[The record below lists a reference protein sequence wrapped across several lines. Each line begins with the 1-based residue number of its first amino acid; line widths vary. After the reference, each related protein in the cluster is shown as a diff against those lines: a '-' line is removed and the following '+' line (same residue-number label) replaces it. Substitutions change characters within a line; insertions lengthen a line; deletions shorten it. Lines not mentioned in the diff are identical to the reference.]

1 MFVSYPFFLTR
12 FGKGA
17 EMQVLPP
24 AIARPA
30 GRAALRSGSRAR
42 RYTADL
48 LFAGVL
54 FATAATIPILAIL
67 LAIEMLQEG
76 FPAFTEFGLD
86 FLTASTWNPVT
97 QEFGVLPAIYGT
109 IATSGIALVLAI
121 PIGLGAAV
129 FLAELAPRWIAQP
142 VSFLIEMLAAI
153 PSVIIGL
160 WGLFVVVPIIRQV
173 EVFLGSRFGF
183 LPIFSG
189 PAFGIGLLAASV
201 LLAVMILPII
211 TAVTRDVLR
220 AVPLS
225 QREAMLALGATRW
238 ETISRAVLPYGRS
251 GVVGASILALGR
263 ALGETLAVSMV
274 IGNAFKILPSLFSPA
289 TTLSSLIA
297 TQFREADTPLYLSA
311 LMAAGLVL
319 FAITVVVNVAA
330 RLLIWRLGSQAH
342 V

>member
-1 MFVSYPFFLTR
+1 MQAVPPTVARNDRPFALV
-12 FGKGA
+12 GA
-17 EMQVLPP
+17 
-24 AIARPA
+24 AK
-30 GRAALRSGSRAR
+30 AR

-48 LFAGVL
+48 LFSGVL
-54 FATAATIPILAIL
+54 LVMAAAIPILAVL
-67 LAIEMLQEG
+67 LALSMLQEG
-76 FPAFTEFGLD
+76 LPALVEFGPAFIWT
-86 FLTASTWNPVT
+86 TTWNPVT
-97 QEFGVLPAIYGT
+97 HEFGVLPAIYGT
-109 IATSGIALVLAI
+109 IVTSAIALVVAV
-121 PIGLGAAV
+121 PIGLGAAI
-129 FLAELAPRWIAQP
+129 FLAELAPRWISEP

-173 EVFLGSRFGF
+173 EVALGSTLGF
-183 LPIFSG
+183 VPLFSG

-201 LLAVMILPII
+201 LLAVMILPTI
-211 TAVTRDVLR
+211 TAVTREVLR
-220 AVPLS
+220 AVPAS

-238 ETISRAVLPYGRS
+238 ETIARAVLPYGRS

-274 IGNAFKILPSLFSPA
+274 IGNAFKITPSIFSPA
-289 TTLSSLIA
+289 TTLASLIA

-330 RLLIWRLGSQAH
+330 RLFIWRLGTQARA
-342 V
+342 